1 MAMRFSRLAEYF
13 ESIEQTSSRLEM
25 TRILSDLF
33 KEADRDE
40 IAQILY
46 LLQGRVAP
54 LYEKVEFNMGEKMV
68 IKASARA
75 VGVELNVF
83 TTLFKK
89 KGDIG
94 VAIEELKK
102 QASTLFSKDL
112 SILDVFNQ
120 LGRLADSS
128 GVGSQDLKISIL
140 SGLIQELDPLSC
152 RFVVRI
158 PINKLRLGFSD
169 VTILDGFSWMLKG
182 DKSLRGVIEKAYHVR
197 PDIGFIGK
205 TIKESSEK
213 GLTHVKPAVFTP
225 ILMMRAERLADPK
238 DIFEKVPEGIIEEKY
253 DGFRLQIHANKSG
266 VKLFSRSLENV
277 TEMYPDIV
285 LAISTEIKY
294 KNIII
299 EGEAVGYSTKTGK
312 LLPFQETVQRKRKY
326 DIEAKSKEIPLRLFV
341 FDLLY
346 LNGKS
351 LIVEP
356 LKHRREL
363 LSGLVKNTAK
373 NTLNLAPETIARA
386 PEDIKKSF
394 LKSIEDNLEGIMVK
408 KPDGAYQ
415 PNARNWNWI
424 KYKKSYATKVEDT
437 IDCLVMGYDFGQGK
451 RSGFGIGAL
460 LIGVYDG
467 QKDVFKTVS
476 KLGTGLT
483 DIEWREVK
491 KLCDQSLSKKKPLN
505 YSVDK
510 QMAVDVW
517 VKPSIVLEIRSDE
530 ITKSPM
536 HTAHLALRFPRL
548 ERLRDDK
555 RPDDV
560 TTIEEV
566 EQLFKLQNR

>member
-238 DIFEKVPEGIIEEKY
+238 HIF
-253 DGFRLQIHANKSG
+253 
-266 VKLFSRSLENV
+266 
-277 TEMYPDIV
+277 
-285 LAISTEIKY
+285 
-294 KNIII
+294 
-299 EGEAVGYSTKTGK
+299 
-312 LLPFQETVQRKRKY
+312 
-326 DIEAKSKEIPLRLFV
+326 
-341 FDLLY
+341 
-346 LNGKS
+346 
-351 LIVEP
+351 
-356 LKHRREL
+356 
-363 LSGLVKNTAK
+363 
-373 NTLNLAPETIARA
+373 
-386 PEDIKKSF
+386 
-394 LKSIEDNLEGIMVK
+394 
-408 KPDGAYQ
+408 
-415 PNARNWNWI
+415 
-424 KYKKSYATKVEDT
+424 
-437 IDCLVMGYDFGQGK
+437 
-451 RSGFGIGAL
+451 
-460 LIGVYDG
+460 
-467 QKDVFKTVS
+467 
-476 KLGTGLT
+476 
-483 DIEWREVK
+483 
-491 KLCDQSLSKKKPLN
+491 
-505 YSVDK
+505 
-510 QMAVDVW
+510 
-517 VKPSIVLEIRSDE
+517 
-530 ITKSPM
+530 
-536 HTAHLALRFPRL
+536 
-548 ERLRDDK
+548 
-555 RPDDV
+555 
-560 TTIEEV
+560 
-566 EQLFKLQNR
+566 

>member
-1 MAMRFSRLAEYF
+1 MRFSRLAEYF

-351 LIVEP
+351 LIDEP

>member
-351 LIVEP
+351 LIDEP

-517 VKPSIVLEIRSDE
+517 VKPSIVLEIPSDE

>member
-351 LIVEP
+351 LIDEP

>member
-13 ESIEQTSSRLEM
+13 GSIEQTSSRLEM

-351 LIVEP
+351 LIDEP